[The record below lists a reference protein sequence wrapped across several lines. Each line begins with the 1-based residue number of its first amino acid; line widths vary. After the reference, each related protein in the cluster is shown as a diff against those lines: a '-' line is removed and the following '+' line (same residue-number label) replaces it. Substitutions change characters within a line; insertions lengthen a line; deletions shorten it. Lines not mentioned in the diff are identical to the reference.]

1 MTTQAREV
9 GSVLTEPSLQR
20 MLATES
26 RKWICKECNTMHS
39 RLVENN
45 PQMVDISR
53 HFLFTNDKEKIAHL
67 KTFSFAPTAKK
78 AKTVV
83 HKRGKS
89 AAPNKMVPQSPK
101 RVHDVEKSK
110 DVIPV
115 YIKSLFLLVKQIF
128 PFILIVILVDMFF

>member
-9 GSVLTEPSLQR
+9 GSVKTEPSLQR

-67 KTFSFAPTAKK
+67 KTLSFAPTAKK

-83 HKRGKS
+83 NERGKS
-89 AAPNKMVPQSPK
+89 AAMVPHRPK

-128 PFILIVILVDMFF
+128 PFLLIVILVDMFF